1 MMQVILSKDAHKQY
15 IRLSKTEQVKVKKKL
30 MLLEQEPTVG
40 KKLTGEL
47 SGIRSLRAWPY
58 RILYEIN
65 EKEQRIE
72 VHKIAHRQGVYQ

>member
-1 MMQVILSKDAHKQY
+1 MQAILSKDAQKQY
-15 IRLSKTEQVKVKKKL
+15 ERLEKPEQTKVRKKL
-30 MLLEQEPTVG
+30 MLLEQDPTVG

-65 EKEQRIE
+65 EQKQRVEI
-72 VHKIAHRQGVYQ
+72 HKIAHRQGSYR